1 MSHHYVHRNHKFAT
15 VCKVDIRA
23 SNITEDMCI
32 SNQRKIVVSFRILP
46 LNATFNGRP
55 SLSAFSSNDYRLDD
69 DTDVTDDLLNKRMQ
83 IWYYTRPLYHHHDPM
98 STLRQQSQSNGGN
111 TLSKNIHIDGDDEQ
125 PEVVDG
131 NSNTNT
137 NTNNNKDIDSELLPA
152 IKCQRNSKSTLST
165 QKQQQQQ
172 QQQQQKLLRLYTK
185 LQRDNEFKENFKY
198 FMYNEPAKHLQQPQP
213 TQSKGSV
220 YDIEKNLLRK
230 NENYGDGDG
239 DDDDNDDSDG
249 DGDDN
254 DRDNENDY
262 RAINS
267 DRENH
272 QNQDSKAN
280 VDQFFRAYVKRMKY
294 QEKQQQTFLPS
305 ISGGVMTNLG
315 KFFRDLSKNVHY
327 SEQYRWNENEQKL
340 LEGHRAI
347 ASFQNHL
354 PDALPEH
361 KNQTALNTE
370 LIQAI
375 RFYRPSQKIRSLVTM
390 NPHGQWS
397 HDSKFID
404 PNYMWV
410 GLGK

>member
-1 MSHHYVHRNHKFAT
+1 M
-15 VCKVDIRA
+15 
-23 SNITEDMCI
+23 EW
-32 SNQRKIVVSFRILP
+32 KILLP
-46 LNATFNGRP
+46 DEYDVKPFIQTDCYTRTLICGERP
-55 SLSAFSSNDYRLDD
+55 SLSAFSWNDYRLDD

-83 IWYYTRPLYHHHDPM
+83 IWYYARPLYHHHDPM
-98 STLRQQSQSNGGN
+98 STVRQQSQSNDGN
-111 TLSKNIHIDGDDEQ
+111 ILPKNFHIDSDDEQ

-131 NSNTNT
+131 NSNTN
-137 NTNNNKDIDSELLPA
+137 NNNNNNNNDIDSELLPA
-152 IKCQRNSKSTLST
+152 IKCQRNSKRTLST
-165 QKQQQQQ
+165 QQQQQ
-172 QQQQQKLLRLYTK
+172 QQKQKLLRLYTK
-185 LQRDNEFKENFKY
+185 LQRDNEFKENSKY

-230 NENYGDGDG
+230 NENYGDGD
-239 DDDDNDDSDG
+239 DDGHDNDG
-249 DGDDN
+249 
-254 DRDNENDY
+254 DNENDY
-262 RAINS
+262 GAINS
-267 DRENH
+267 GRENH
-272 QNQDSKAN
+272 QNPDSKAN

-327 SEQYRWNENEQKL
+327 SEQYRWDENEQKL

-354 PDALPEH
+354 PDALPDH